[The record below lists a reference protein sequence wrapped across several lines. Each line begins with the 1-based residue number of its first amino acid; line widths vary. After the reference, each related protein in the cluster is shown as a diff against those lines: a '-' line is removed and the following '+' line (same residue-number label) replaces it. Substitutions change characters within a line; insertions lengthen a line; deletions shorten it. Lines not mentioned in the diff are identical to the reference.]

1 MESIRLSSYW
11 HRAPIRTRKY
21 MALFVDFFCAAVRID
36 KRVVFHQSQT
46 TLANS
51 KAGVFVHYVFS
62 NISWISY
69 FMPARNLCFVPMPS
83 NGVVGFV
90 NS

>member
-46 TLANS
+46 TLPNS
-51 KAGVFVHYVFS
+51 KAGVMFSATFPGFLIVCQRVIYVL
-62 NISWISY
+62 Y
-69 FMPARNLCFVPMPS
+69 LCLPMALS
-83 NGVVGFV
+83 DL
-90 NS
+90 

>member
-46 TLANS
+46 TLENS
-51 KAGVFVHYVFS
+51 KAGVFVHYVSATFPGFL
-62 NISWISY
+62 ILCQRVIY
-69 FMPARNLCFVPMPS
+69 VLYLCFPMALS
-83 NGVVGFV
+83 DL
-90 NS
+90 